1 MNSFRSQIFIG
12 IVCLL
17 LGLMLVTQLRAQS
30 PSSAP
35 VPTDNDAA
43 HISRL
48 YEENVRLREEVSQLS
63 EEVAANQ
70 KDGSVEG
77 SSRDASAFDLESVS
91 IASGDTNVA
100 GPGVTVL
107 VEGELTVFE
116 LQDLVNEVRNA
127 SAEAVAVS
135 GVRVVTR
142 SAIVSD
148 QDGRILL
155 DGQTLSSP
163 YRIEAIG
170 DPDTLAPA
178 LQRKGGL
185 IALLEADKPSLTIAV
200 SRHSLEDK
208 ADWLQLPRSTADF
221 TWIHAQPKP

>member
-63 EEVAANQ
+63 EEVAADQ
-70 KDGSVEG
+70 KDG
-77 SSRDASAFDLESVS
+77 SAFDLESVS
-91 IASGDTNVA
+91 IANGDTEVA
-100 GPGVTVL
+100 GPGVTML

-127 SAEAVAVS
+127 SAEAVAVN

-155 DGQTLSSP
+155 DGQTLASP
-163 YRIEAIG
+163 YRIEAVG
-170 DPDTLAPA
+170 NPDTLAPA

-185 IALLEADKPSLTIAV
+185 IALLEADKPSLTVEV

-221 TWIHAQPKP
+221 TWVHAHPKP